1 MQRKEEL
8 LSRINEVKTILDKMK
23 KRGRCFSF
31 NTPVKF
37 GKARVDEVVLQLMKD
52 CTAFVNDVNKL
63 RQTGK
68 SIRIDYRIL
77 WFYKYDIAYHFYK
90 ENGYFYVGKTLGQ
103 LLRCQ
108 PVRSCC

>member
-1 MQRKEEL
+1 MTYNNSESPFMQRKEEL

-52 CTAFVNDVNKL
+52 CTAFVNDVNKIRQL
-63 RQTGK
+63 RMSWLSLT
-68 SIRIDYRIL
+68 I
-77 WFYKYDIAYHFYK
+77 W
-90 ENGYFYVGKTLGQ
+90 
-103 LLRCQ
+103 
-108 PVRSCC
+108 RSEVADLHVSAMRPKPWKVIKMS